1 MIHISTFINLDTTMG
16 MKGSLLLSL
25 CLVNVMNADISTTFS
40 GTFCCLKKV
49 VTNSE
54 NPDFDGTY
62 IFKEDVGASKNPN
75 CHDGCIYIKAET
87 SQEFCFQQVSSGAS
101 TIDDQCDASTE
112 STTAGGATSPGS
124 SPGASGES
132 TTLGSSTV
140 EPNSTTD
147 EGINST
153 RPSRGFTHD

>member
-1 MIHISTFINLDTTMG
+1 MG

-25 CLVNVMNADISTTFS
+25 CLVNVMNADISS
-40 GTFCCLKKV
+40 NFCCLKKV

-87 SQEFCFQQVSSGAS
+87 SQEFCFQQVNSGAS
-101 TIDDQCDASTE
+101 TIDDQCDAST
-112 STTAGGATSPGS
+112 GGATSPGS

-140 EPNSTTD
+140 EPSSTTK

-153 RPSRGFTHD
+153 VPSRGFTYD